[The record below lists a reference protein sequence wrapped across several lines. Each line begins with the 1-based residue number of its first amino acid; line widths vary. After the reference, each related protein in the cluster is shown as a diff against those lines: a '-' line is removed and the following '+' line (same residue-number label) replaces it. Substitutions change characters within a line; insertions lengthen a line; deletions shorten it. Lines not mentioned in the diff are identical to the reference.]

1 MIVTLIEKVY
11 SFLWGDLVQIPLP
24 GGSTLGIS
32 LLIILLIPTGI
43 YFTVRTRFLPIR
55 LFPDMVQ
62 VLVEKKAEW
71 YKDNKETADLQRDLD
86 EQGIGDLIEDD
97 TEEANFQA
105 VYNGEYYEIE
115 CIDISGL
122 EEDAEVHLK
131 NGDEIEV
138 KEIIDILEKRK
149 NSKADKEFEEE
160 LDNCLLRNVKGYT
173 IS

>member
-1 MIVTLIEKVY
+1 MKYGEVY
-11 SFLWGDLVQIPLP
+11 
-24 GGSTLGIS
+24 
-32 LLIILLIPTGI
+32 IITKE
-43 YFTVRTRFLPIR
+43 FEFDNAFETR
-55 LFPDMVQ
+55 
-62 VLVEKKAEW
+62 EAAEW

-86 EQGIGDLIEDD
+86 EEGIGDLIEDD
-97 TEEANFQA
+97 IEEANFQA
-105 VYNGEYYEIE
+105 EYNGEYYEIE

>member
-1 MIVTLIEKVY
+1 M
-11 SFLWGDLVQIPLP
+11 
-24 GGSTLGIS
+24 
-32 LLIILLIPTGI
+32 
-43 YFTVRTRFLPIR
+43 
-55 LFPDMVQ
+55 
-62 VLVEKKAEW
+62 
-71 YKDNKETADLQRDLD
+71 QRDLD
-86 EQGIGDLIEDD
+86 EQEIGDLIEDD

-122 EEDAEVHLK
+122 EEEAEVHLK
-131 NGDEIEV
+131 NGDKIEV

>member
-1 MIVTLIEKVY
+1 M
-11 SFLWGDLVQIPLP
+11 
-24 GGSTLGIS
+24 
-32 LLIILLIPTGI
+32 
-43 YFTVRTRFLPIR
+43 
-55 LFPDMVQ
+55 
-62 VLVEKKAEW
+62 
-71 YKDNKETADLQRDLD
+71 QRDLD
-86 EQGIGDLIEDD
+86 GQGIGDLIEDD